1 MPDHVHNQGLR
12 LYLGAFRTSPAESL
26 YVDANESSLGARR
39 ATLTLQYASKIKSV
53 PKHPTHDKYVKLF
66 DTLLNDIRT
75 FGLRIKKFLTASN
88 IEYSDILET
97 SSYFDNLYKRTENC
111 AEYDAGYAY
120 LNLEWM

>member
-1 MPDHVHNQGLR
+1 M
-12 LYLGAFRTSPAESL
+12 
-26 YVDANESSLGARR
+26 
-39 ATLTLQYASKIKSV
+39 
-53 PKHPTHDKYVKLF
+53 KLF

-75 FGLRIKKFLTASN
+75 FGLRIKQFLSASN

-97 SSYFDNLYKRTENC
+97 SSYFDNLYQRTENC